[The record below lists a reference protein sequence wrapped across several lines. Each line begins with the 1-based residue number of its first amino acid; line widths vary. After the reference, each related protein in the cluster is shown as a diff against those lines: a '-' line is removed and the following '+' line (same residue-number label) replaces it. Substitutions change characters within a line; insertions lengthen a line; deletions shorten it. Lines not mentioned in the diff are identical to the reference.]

1 MKMETNVKQSS
12 RSKRGDIVE
21 PVKTLDRPGSVIS
34 VGTLVWGKLEGY
46 PWWPGKEKLMIF

>member
-1 MKMETNVKQSS
+1 METNVKQSS
-12 RSKRGDIVE
+12 RPKRGDIVE
-21 PVKTLDRPGSVIS
+21 PMKTLARSDSDIS